1 MFEIGDKV
9 IQIKRGWITSDDA
22 KRNWRGARPDLGKVY
37 VVSHCWQ
44 AFDGTWICF
53 FCGFGSEPPVYN
65 GRPHGYPCEYFR
77 RIDEVKLI
85 VEAAKHFKEFSPACS
100 STELQET
107 GMDAKGGGN

>member
-9 IQIKRGWITSDDA
+9 IQVKDGWTPSAHA
-22 KRNWRGARPDLGKVY
+22 KAFWHGPRPTLGRVF

-44 AFDGTWICF
+44 AIDGSWICF
-53 FCGFGSEPPVYN
+53 FVGFGDQPPVYN
-65 GRPHGYPCEYFR
+65 GLPHGYPCEYFR

-85 VEAAKHFKEFSPACS
+85 VEAVKHFKEFSPACS